1 MSPITK
7 PDLCNALAIRKAAR
21 HVTGLYD
28 RHLAEAGLKVTQ
40 FSILARLR
48 HLGPRT
54 INELAADMSMDRTTM
69 GRNVR
74 PLERDGL
81 VQIATDMSMDRTTMG
96 RNVRPLERDGLV
108 QIATDTRDA
117 RRRALSI
124 TESGRDRLRL
134 AGQGWAAA
142 QAKFDNAYGP
152 KRAAALRDTLAGLI
166 AIDFDRTP

>member
-1 MSPITK
+1 MSQITK

-21 HVTGLYD
+21 HITGLYD
-28 RHLAEAGLKVTQ
+28 RHLAESGLKVTQ
-40 FSILARLR
+40 FSVLARLR

-54 INELAADMSMDRTTM
+54 INELAADMAMDRTTM
-69 GRNVR
+69 GRNIR

-81 VQIATDMSMDRTTMG
+81 VQVATD
-96 RNVRPLERDGLV
+96 PRDG
-108 QIATDTRDA
+108 

-142 QAKFDNAYGP
+142 QARFDEAYGP
-152 KRAAALRDTLAGLI
+152 ERATALRETLAGVI
-166 AIDFDRTP
+166 ALDFETAQ

>member
-54 INELAADMSMDRTTM
+54 INELAA
-69 GRNVR
+69 
-74 PLERDGL
+74 
-81 VQIATDMSMDRTTMG
+81 DMSMDRTTMG

>member
-1 MSPITK
+1 MPNGRICTYIAGRKTCFGSETLSPPIIK

-81 VQIATDMSMDRTTMG
+81 VQIATD
-96 RNVRPLERDGLV
+96 
-108 QIATDTRDA
+108 TRDA

-124 TESGRDRLRL
+124 TEAGRDRLRL

-142 QAKFDNAYGP
+142 QAKFDVAYGP